1 MIHYVCMQD
10 YFTCEDGK
18 QAEAA
23 RVQDKVYRE
32 RLKDLYHE
40 GRIQCIITYNADV
53 LGRVV
58 RKREARQMMLQ
69 RETDLTREQYL
80 QVSRK
85 HSF

>member
-1 MIHYVCMQD
+1 MQD

-23 RVQDKVYRE
+23 RVQDKVCRE
-32 RLKDLYHE
+32 RLKDLYHK
-40 GRIQCIITYNADV
+40 GRIQCIITYNADM

>member
-1 MIHYVCMQD
+1 MQD

>member
-1 MIHYVCMQD
+1 MQD

-18 QAEAA
+18 QAEAV
-23 RVQDKVYRE
+23 RVQDKVCRE

-40 GRIQCIITYNADV
+40 GRIQCIIIYNANV